1 MGVFDFAREAGAK
14 VGIGDSAE
22 EKAQAASI
30 EAAKEAAV
38 KAKAR
43 NAALKN
49 RKEAT
54 EAAKAKAKE
63 VAAEEEKKARSAD
76 TARSESTER
85 YLKTMG
91 LGDVDV
97 RINDSKATIF
107 GGAKDQA
114 TAERIVLAVGNIRGV
129 DQVTDYLKVA
139 APAPESDM
147 YVVQSGDSLSKIA
160 KEVYGD
166 AMRYPEIFE
175 ANKPMLTDPDLIFA
189 GQVLR
194 IPAA

>member
-30 EAAKEAAV
+30 EAAKDAAL

-43 NAALKN
+43 NAAVKS
-49 RKEAT
+49 RKQASES
-54 EAAKAKAKE
+54 AKAKAKE
-63 VAAEEEKKARSAD
+63 AAQEEEKKARAAD
-76 TARSESTER
+76 TVRSESTER

-114 TAERIVLAVGNIRGV
+114 TAERIVLAVGNIQGIE
-129 DQVTDYLKVA
+129 QVTDYLKVA

-175 ANKPMLTDPDLIFA
+175 ANKPMLTDPDLIFP

>member
-14 VGIGDSAE
+14 IGIGDSKE
-22 EKAQAASI
+22 EKAQAAS
-30 EAAKEAAV
+30 EAAAKEAAV
-38 KAKAR
+38 KAAAR
-43 NAALKN
+43 NKALKA
-49 RKEAT
+49 RKEAS
-54 EAAKAKAKE
+54 EAAQAKAKE
-63 VAAEEEKKARSAD
+63 AAQEEEKAARAQEVQ
-76 TARSESTER
+76 RSESMER

-97 RINDSKATIF
+97 RIKDGKATIF
-107 GGAKDQA
+107 GDAKDQA
-114 TAERIVLAVGNIRGV
+114 TAERIILAVGNTQGV
-129 DQVTDYLKVA
+129 EQVNDYLKVA
-139 APAPESDM
+139 EPAEESDM

-175 ANKPMLTDPDLIFA
+175 ANKPMLTDPDLIFP

>member
-1 MGVFDFAREAGAK
+1 MGVFDFAKEAGAK
-14 VGIGDSAE
+14 VGIGDSKE

-30 EAAKEAAV
+30 EAAKEAAA

-43 NAALKN
+43 NARLKA
-49 RKEAT
+49 RKEAS
-54 EAAKAKAKE
+54 EEAKAKA
-63 VAAEEEKKARSAD
+63 AADEKAQEEKDRAAD

-91 LGDVDV
+91 FGDLDV
-97 RINDSKATIF
+97 RVNDSTAIIY
-107 GGAKDQA
+107 GAAKDQA
-114 TAERIVLAVGNIRGV
+114 TAERIVLAVGNIRGIE
-129 DQVTDYLKVA
+129 QVRDYLKVA

-175 ANKPMLTDPDLIFA
+175 ANKPMLTDPDLIFP

>member
-1 MGVFDFAREAGAK
+1 MGVFDFAKEAGAK

-30 EAAKEAAV
+30 EAAKDAAM

-49 RKEAT
+49 RKKAT
-54 EAAKAKAKE
+54 EAAKAKAEETAK
-63 VAAEEEKKARSAD
+63 EEEKKARAAD
-76 TARSESTER
+76 TVRSESTER

-114 TAERIVLAVGNIRGV
+114 TAERIVLSVGNIRGIE
-129 DQVTDYLKVA
+129 QVTDYLKVA
-139 APAPESDM
+139 SPAPESDM

-175 ANKPMLTDPDLIFA
+175 ANKPMLSDPDLIFP